1 MVHRDSSPATGR
13 DFGSPAY
20 RWYVLLTLT
29 LIYTLNF
36 IDRALLG
43 VLAQPVIT
51 TFGLTDTEFGFL
63 AGPPF
68 ALFYAVMGIPIAMAA
83 DRYNRVAIVALCIAI
98 WSLMTALCGLATGF
112 MFLLFA
118 RIGVAIGEAGS
129 NPPSNSLIADYF
141 SPAKRPK
148 ALSIYSMGVMA
159 GSALAFLIG
168 GPLGQL
174 PDERVLAILD
184 FFGLGGIP
192 QALAWGEG
200 YGWRFAFLALGVPGV
215 VYAIV
220 VLLTVR
226 EPPRGGT
233 DPAGTPMPERTGI
246 GATLSLLA
254 TKPSYWYTTLAGAL
268 VAMVGYG
275 YGAFQAPMMQ
285 RLHGLSPAEF
295 ALGYGVPLSVA
306 GAFGTIAAGFLTE
319 HLMRRSI
326 RWVALLPTVM
336 LALATP
342 LFLLAFS
349 EIDENLS
356 LAFVLWLL
364 ATMLQYGFLGAQY
377 TIGQGV
383 VPQSSRASAIAILL
397 FIIALIGNGIGPQL
411 IGYLSDLFIA
421 LGLEARGLGA
431 VLQVTDCNPRAA
443 AALTDLQRTV
453 CAAAYAEGLRSSMMV
468 TSLIL
473 LISSACFWMSSRT
486 VERDLLVR

>member
-1 MVHRDSSPATGR
+1 MVVSDSSPATGR

-29 LIYTLNF
+29 LVYTLNF

-51 TFGLTDTEFGFL
+51 TFGLTDTQFGFL

-68 ALFYAVMGIPIAMAA
+68 ALFYAFMGIPIAMAA
-83 DRYNRVAIVALCIAI
+83 DRYNRVAIIALCIAI

-112 MFLLFA
+112 LFLLFA

-129 NPPSNSLIADYF
+129 NPPSNSLIGDYF
-141 SPAKRPK
+141 RPEKRPK
-148 ALSIYSMGVMA
+148 ALSIYSMGVMS

-168 GPLGQL
+168 GPLAQL
-174 PDERVLAILD
+174 SDERVIAILD
-184 FFGLGGIP
+184 IFGLAAMP
-192 QALAWGEG
+192 EALGWSAG

-215 VYAIV
+215 LYAVV

-226 EPPRGGT
+226 EPPRGGS
-233 DPAGTPMPERTGI
+233 DPPGTPKPERTGI
-246 GATLSLLA
+246 VATLRLLA

-275 YGAFQAPMMQ
+275 YAAFQAPMMQ
-285 RLHGLSPAEF
+285 RLHGMSPGEF
-295 ALGYGVPLSVA
+295 ALGYGVPLSIA
-306 GAFGTIAAGFLTE
+306 GAFGTIAAGFLLE
-319 HLMRRSI
+319 RLVRRSI
-326 RWVALLPTVM
+326 RWVALLPMLM
-336 LALATP
+336 LALAAP
-342 LFLLAFS
+342 LFLIVFS
-349 EIDENLS
+349 QVGDNLQ

-397 FIIALIGNGIGPQL
+397 FVIALIGNGLGPQL
-411 IGYLSDLFIA
+411 IGYLSDLFIG
-421 LGLEARGLGA
+421 LGIDARGLGN
-431 VLQVTDCNPRAA
+431 VLEVADCNPKSAGSLPIEYQA
-443 AALTDLQRTV
+443 V
-453 CAAAYAEGLRSSMMV
+453 CGEAYAQGLRNSMMF

-473 LISSACFWMSSRT
+473 LIASLCFYMSSRT
-486 VERDLLVR
+486 VGRDLLVR